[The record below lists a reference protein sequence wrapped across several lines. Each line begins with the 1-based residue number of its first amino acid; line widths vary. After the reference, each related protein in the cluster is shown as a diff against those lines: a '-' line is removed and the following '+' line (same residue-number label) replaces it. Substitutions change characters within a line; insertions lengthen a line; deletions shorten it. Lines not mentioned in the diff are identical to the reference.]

1 MGHEGRRRIA
11 FRGLVVE
18 LQMLL
23 ASGSSGAPR
32 HLWAATAF
40 PSVSRSASLTSMNI
54 KHMDE
59 QIEGNLIPIL
69 QYMYISSRWIHVTV
83 TRN

>member
-32 HLWAATAF
+32 HLWATAAI
-40 PSVSRSASLTSMNI
+40 SRSASLTSMNI

-59 QIEGNLIPIL
+59 QIEGNLIPI
-69 QYMYISSRWIHVTV
+69 
-83 TRN
+83 